1 MPGGVDA
8 AQRIASLQQ
17 VVAKDPKNVQAWT
30 QLGNDYFDTNQ
41 PQKAI
46 DAYQHALDLQ
56 PRSPDVL
63 TDQGVMYRAVGQYQ
77 KAADNFR
84 KANEI
89 DPRHLQSLFNLGI
102 VYAYDLKQPQKA
114 AEAWNKVVAT
124 DPSSP
129 QAVQARAQ
137 LEQIGKA
144 K

>member
-1 MPGGVDA
+1 
-8 AQRIASLQQ
+8 
-17 VVAKDPKNVQAWT
+17 
-30 QLGNDYFDTNQ
+30 
-41 PQKAI
+41 
-46 DAYQHALDLQ
+46 
-56 PRSPDVL
+56 
-63 TDQGVMYRAVGQYQ
+63 MYRAIGQYQ